1 MWLIEDSAT
10 DVFVIKD
17 VLRACALELD
27 LRVMSDG
34 DSALSLLRSVEDN
47 ERSEAPGLI
56 LLDLNVPKVHGIE
69 VLSALRKARRC
80 SKAPVIVVTS
90 SDSPSDL
97 KAIRDLGV
105 KAYFKKPQ
113 DLDEF
118 MKLTDVIKM
127 VLNTARE

>member
-17 VLRACALELD
+17 VLRACALEFD
-27 LRVMSDG
+27 LRVMSNG
-34 DSALSLLRSVEDN
+34 DSALASLQSVENN
-47 ERSEAPGLI
+47 EFSEAPGLI
-56 LLDLNVPKVHGIE
+56 LLDLNIPKVHGLE

-80 SKAPVIVVTS
+80 SQAPVIVVTS

-97 KAIRDLGV
+97 KAIHDLGV
-105 KAYFKKPQ
+105 KAYFRKPH

-118 MKLTDVIKM
+118 MKLTDIIKL
-127 VLNTARE
+127 VLTTDRE

>member
-17 VLRACALELD
+17 ILRACALEFD
-27 LRVMSDG
+27 LRVISDG

-47 ERSEAPGLI
+47 EHLAPPGLI

-69 VLSALRKARRC
+69 VLAALRKARRC
-80 SKAPVIVVTS
+80 AKAPVIVVTS

-97 KAIRDLGV
+97 KAIHELGS
-105 KAYFKKPQ
+105 KAYFRKPHN
-113 DLDEF
+113 LDEF
-118 MKLTDVIKM
+118 MKLTDVIKL
-127 VLNTARE
+127 VLDSARE